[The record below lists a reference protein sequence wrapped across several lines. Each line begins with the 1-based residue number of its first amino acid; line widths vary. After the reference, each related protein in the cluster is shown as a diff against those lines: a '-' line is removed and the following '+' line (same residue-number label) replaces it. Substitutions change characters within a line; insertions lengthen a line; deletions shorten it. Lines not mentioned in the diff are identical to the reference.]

1 MNVIFPER
9 LKFARD
15 KLGVSQEEFARR
27 LGISRASLT
36 LYENGKRVPDIAVLE
51 KIYRETGVSLYFL
64 LGISDVESDS
74 YISINEATGL
84 SQKSI
89 ETLCESESIQIFAN
103 TIFEQPD
110 KAEKMS
116 IAFSQYRLFLNMC
129 KEQGLNDS
137 DSGLM
142 YKVVGSVFERHMAE
156 LIGDTFDYVTEA
168 DRAFVDEEDKD
179 TMTAKEL
186 FYWIESGL
194 YGKGKSPFMSA
205 ILPFLDKEDK
215 NSSGEI

>member
-1 MNVIFPER
+1 MNGIFPER

-36 LYENGKRVPDIAVLE
+36 LYENGKRVPDISVLG

-89 ETLCESESIQIFAN
+89 ETLCESESHQLFAN
-103 TIFEQPD
+103 ILFEQPD
-110 KAEKMS
+110 KAEKLHT
-116 IAFSQYRLFLNMC
+116 AFSQYRLFLNMC
-129 KEQGLNDS
+129 KEQGSNDS

-142 YKVVGSVFERHMAE
+142 YKFMGAVFEKHIAE

-168 DRAFVDEEDKD
+168 DKSLVDEEDED

-186 FYWIESGL
+186 FYWIEGSL
-194 YGKGKSPFMSA
+194 DKKGKSPLMAA
-205 ILPFLDKEDK
+205 ILPFLDKKDK